1 MERLYYVKLNQTS
14 KTYCPYGM
22 PYKKG
27 DGSLNRV
34 GSIGCRMCEYFH
46 SDNKKSIYGDSIN
59 CLGGLHKKKLQGV
72 PMGDYT
78 KHIVRLLPAE
88 CATEENYEVLAALID
103 DNSGYGDWTYTGKG
117 ISDRKWNGGEG
128 TKWYNLEKDMEI
140 VSVAFPEFTIE
151 IDCIGEGYYYPYDED
166 YYDPPFAYRF
176 IQGNMEYVEFDD
188 ELNAFDTD
196 AFFKEYETEGK
207 IFWRRK
213 ETE

>member
-1 MERLYYVKLNQTS
+1 MVIGLIPVKVFPTAN
-14 KTYCPYGM
+14 GM
-22 PYKKG
+22 
-27 DGSLNRV
+27 
-34 GSIGCRMCEYFH
+34 
-46 SDNKKSIYGDSIN
+46 
-59 CLGGLHKKKLQGV
+59 
-72 PMGDYT
+72 
-78 KHIVRLLPAE
+78 
-88 CATEENYEVLAALID
+88 
-103 DNSGYGDWTYTGKG
+103 
-117 ISDRKWNGGEG
+117 GGEG

-176 IQGNMEYVEFDD
+176 TCGNMEYVEFDD

-207 IFWRRK
+207 IFWRRE